1 MALKQSTK
9 KSIDLV
15 AANLLPFS
23 MRLKC
28 KRCKKRT
35 LPLCV
40 QRQRM
45 GVEGLCKSVFD
56 KKICIFCLLKTE
68 IRTREMCFFGKA
80 AFFLKH

>member
-1 MALKQSTK
+1 MALKKSTK

-23 MRLKC
+23 MRLKF

-40 QRQRM
+40 QRRRT
-45 GVEGLCKSVFD
+45 GVEGLYQGIFD
-56 KKICIFCLLKTE
+56 KKIWIFCLLKIS
-68 IRTREMCFFGKA
+68 IRTRAMCFWGKQL
-80 AFFLKH
+80 FLNH